1 MTNQE
6 LQTIFQTAEAEA
18 QNIFDVYEF
27 LTDYEERY
35 KEMPIAKVRHT
46 IYDAYELYCSHK
58 NKVSDIIS
66 AIINADYSNLIN
78 HFNFNDLINQI
89 PEEFRPLLSQLI
101 EENMDL

>member
-1 MTNQE
+1 MTNQQLE
-6 LQTIFQTAEAEA
+6 LIFKTAEDESETV
-18 QNIFDVYEF
+18 FDVYEF
-27 LTDYEERY
+27 LENYADKYQ
-35 KEMPIAKVRHT
+35 EMPIAKIKPT

-58 NKVSDIIS
+58 NKVGDIIT
-66 AIINADYSNLIN
+66 AIINADYSNLVS